1 MRSVSC
7 DIGMGA
13 VGHST
18 EYNAKERKVYW
29 KIKKFN
35 GGTEQT
41 LRTKVITSFTASSVA
56 GHMAELIDDA
66 CLRSM

>member
-41 LRTKVITSFTASSVA
+41 LRTKVIYNNICLLYTSPSPR
-56 GHMAELIDDA
+56 D
-66 CLRSM
+66 

>member
-1 MRSVSC
+1 
-7 DIGMGA
+7 MGA

-41 LRTKVITSFTASSVA
+41 LRTKVIYNNIIYRIVCCGAH
-56 GHMAELIDDA
+56 G
-66 CLRSM
+66 